1 MNNAA
6 TATQT
11 DTYRLR
17 YTHTGGYYRLH
28 IIGDVA
34 GKVAGIKFP
43 TSPGMADLR
52 GFLARKGFEAY
63 GDMACMSDGTH
74 VSMVRP
80 VA

>member
-1 MNNAA
+1 MNNGAA
-6 TATQT
+6 TPT
-11 DTYRLR
+11 DTYRVR
-17 YTHTGGYYRLH
+17 YFHTAGFYRFH

-43 TSPGMADLR
+43 TRPTMADLR
-52 GFLARKGFEAY
+52 TWLAAKGFEAY
-63 GDMACMSDGTH
+63 GDMARLSDGSH